1 MISTR
6 KRWESSAATSQGGKT
21 MIHNGFD
28 LIGTT
33 LGRYRIVQRIG
44 QGGYAVVY
52 LAQQED
58 LSRRVAVKVLFP
70 QAFRDSSTYRDAL
83 ARFKREAEVIAQANH
98 ENIIPIHD
106 YGEQGRFVYLV
117 MPFFSKGSLSTLLD
131 RRRKLPLNEAL
142 SYIDQA
148 ASALDY
154 AHSHNIVHRDLK
166 PGNFLLDGNGRLVLA
181 DFGIAHL
188 TQDKSGIKLTRM
200 DVSLGTPEYMAPE
213 VISPDMLHGEEV
225 DGRVDIYGLGI
236 LLFEMLSGDVP
247 FKEENT
253 YAVLLKHLSEPLPSL
268 HHMDPTI
275 PPAVD
280 RVVQKA
286 TAKRREDR
294 YASAGEFARALR
306 TAINP
311 AHPFANMPHAI
322 SVDQRYVP
330 TLLPSSLAS
339 PPPAAGAPTVARA
352 LDNELPMLPQTVDPA
367 QWQQRRNRAILPA
380 IILSLLLMVIAGGVW
395 LSSGLLLTLGS
406 PAPQVPCQDLFPS
419 QTSTAVTLT
428 FEQARSL
435 VQQYYCYWNGD
446 QYRLAYNLLGA
457 DYRNQYP
464 WQDPDGPPAFSYSA
478 TTYSAVTYDNVTA
491 NPNGTFQVWITDQ
504 AREKAGT
511 NTYSGYFLVGKDR
524 DGTWKLLKPYLTRTG
539 S

>member
-1 MISTR
+1 ML
-6 KRWESSAATSQGGKT
+6 
-21 MIHNGFD
+21 HNGFD

-70 QAFRDSSTYRDAL
+70 QAFRDSSTYQDAF

-98 ENIIPIHD
+98 ENIITIHD
-106 YGEQGRFVYLV
+106 YGEQDGFVYLV
-117 MPFFSKGSLSTLLD
+117 MPFFSQGSLGTLLD
-131 RRRKLPLNEAL
+131 RRGKLPLNEAL

-154 AHSHNIVHRDLK
+154 AHRHKVVHRDLK
-166 PGNFLLDGNGRLVLA
+166 PGNFLLDVNRRLVLA

-188 TQDKSGIKLTRM
+188 TQDKSGIKLTRT

-268 HHMDPTI
+268 HHIDPTI
-275 PPAVD
+275 PLAVD

-294 YASAGEFARALR
+294 YASAGKFAHALCA
-306 TAINP
+306 AITTGNSFVNAPSSTGANP
-311 AHPFANMPHAI
+311 QHA
-322 SVDQRYVP
+322 P
-330 TLLPSSLAS
+330 TLLARNNPLQPFYTA
-339 PPPAAGAPTVARA
+339 PTVYPAGAQTIEHTQQAVLPLPPAAVSPHQESWKKQLKVAHRWPMFVGALIIVSLAMGIWHA
-352 LDNELPMLPQTVDPA
+352 LSGVPASTPIQAATTLQTAKAVVEQYYDDENNGKYPDAYNRLGSDYRKNHSYDCLLPSYKNT
-367 QWQQRRNRAILPA
+367 
-380 IILSLLLMVIAGGVW
+380 
-395 LSSGLLLTLGS
+395 LSSS
-406 PAPQVPCQDLFPS
+406 P
-419 QTSTAVTLT
+419 TIGTAEAL
-428 FEQARSL
+428 
-435 VQQYYCYWNGD
+435 
-446 QYRLAYNLLGA
+446 
-457 DYRNQYP
+457 
-464 WQDPDGPPAFSYSA
+464 PDGTIKVP
-478 TTYSAVTYDNVTA
+478 V
-491 NPNGTFQVWITDQ
+491 TDQ
-504 AREKAGT
+504 TQELDGPHMYK
-511 NTYSGYFLVGKDR
+511 GYFIVKQEQGL
-524 DGTWKLLKPYLTRTG
+524 WKLYPHFFQGQDTPC
-539 S
+539 